1 MTNKGLLVLFFK
13 GSTFV
18 GLLDFHQE
26 EKSNLSAEFEH
37 LQAQMGSR
45 ATGGPVDSGIR
56 YVPVTGYTQPF

>member
-1 MTNKGLLVLFFK
+1 VTKNKGLLVLFFK

-18 GLLDFHQE
+18 GLLDFLQE

-56 YVPVTGYTQPF
+56 YRK

>member
-1 MTNKGLLVLFFK
+1 MDQDQCEQTKVFLWVLFF
-13 GSTFV
+13 V
-18 GLLDFHQE
+18 ELLDFHQE

-56 YVPVTGYTQPF
+56 YRK